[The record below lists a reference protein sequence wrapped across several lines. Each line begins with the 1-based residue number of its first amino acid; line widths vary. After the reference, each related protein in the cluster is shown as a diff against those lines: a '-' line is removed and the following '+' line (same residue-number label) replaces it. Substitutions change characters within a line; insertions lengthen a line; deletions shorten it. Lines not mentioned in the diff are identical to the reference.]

1 MDQKKWLRLSLFNL
15 LIVSVLGVVLRY
27 KIAFSL
33 AFLDQKKLLHG
44 HSHFAFSGWIT
55 QALMAIIVAR
65 LMSSSDSV
73 SFRRYN
79 PVLWANAICA
89 YGMLFSFPIQGYGLF
104 SIFFSTAALIVA
116 YIFMVMVWKD
126 TKAATAD
133 NVHFPWVRAAVV
145 FNSISSIGAFA
156 LAYMM
161 ATRNMHQHWYLGSV
175 YFFLHFQYNGW
186 FSFTILGLLARKLA
200 QCGVPRASLRKVF
213 LMMVVSCGPAYF
225 LSALWMEIPMIVYI
239 AVVVS
244 SILQAVGWGMLLH
257 LFRQNHARLKEALG
271 HIPFTIST
279 LSVLAFTIKFALQLG
294 STIPALST
302 LAFGFRP
309 IVIGY
314 LHLVLLGAISLFIIG
329 YILHIE
335 AVTITPV
342 CKMGLVVFISGI
354 ILNELVLMIQGI
366 TAMQYIAVPYVNEA
380 LFAISLIMFTGL
392 VLINLRPGSSESP
405 REVPSPAFSKS

>member
-1 MDQKKWLRLSLFNL
+1 
-15 LIVSVLGVVLRY
+15 
-27 KIAFSL
+27 
-33 AFLDQKKLLHG
+33 
-44 HSHFAFSGWIT
+44 
-55 QALMAIIVAR
+55 
-65 LMSSSDSV
+65 
-73 SFRRYN
+73 
-79 PVLWANAICA
+79 
-89 YGMLFSFPIQGYGLF
+89 
-104 SIFFSTAALIVA
+104 
-116 YIFMVMVWKD
+116 
-126 TKAATAD
+126 
-133 NVHFPWVRAAVV
+133 
-145 FNSISSIGAFA
+145 
-156 LAYMM
+156 
-161 ATRNMHQHWYLGSV
+161 
-175 YFFLHFQYNGW
+175 
-186 FSFTILGLLARKLA
+186 
-200 QCGVPRASLRKVF
+200 
-213 LMMVVSCGPAYF
+213 
-225 LSALWMEIPMIVYI
+225 MEIPMIVYI